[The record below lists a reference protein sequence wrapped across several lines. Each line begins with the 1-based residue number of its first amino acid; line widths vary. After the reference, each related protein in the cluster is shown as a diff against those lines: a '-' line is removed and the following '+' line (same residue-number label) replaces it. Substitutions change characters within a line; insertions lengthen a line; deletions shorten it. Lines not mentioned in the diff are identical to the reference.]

1 MKRAALVSE
10 REPKDWMAPG
20 GRHRGHSAPLGSQGL
35 FKLRQYAELLAQDV
49 AARARLFNFASEGE
63 RLAVGQRAP
72 PSSCSISNGFD
83 AGFNL
88 RQPVVE
94 GSLSLAKRCAGIGA
108 KPLFPSS
115 AEAFAILITQRLSG
129 CSCGRR
135 THLI

>member
-72 PSSCSISNGFD
+72 LSSCSISNGFD

-94 GSLSLAKRCAGIGA
+94 GSLTSPSGVPASARNRSSHPPPKRSRYSSRNVFRDALAGG
-108 KPLFPSS
+108 
-115 AEAFAILITQRLSG
+115 E
-129 CSCGRR
+129 R
-135 THLI
+135 T